1 MNKIFLNTIRKYN
14 MIQEKD
20 RIIVALSGGADSV
33 LLFRLLNEL
42 KNEIDF
48 DLQAAHVNH
57 NLRDEAKDD
66 ENFVRKIC
74 KDKNIELHVLSA
86 DVKTFAKENKIGLE
100 QAGREIRYKFFEKL
114 IKENNAKIATA
125 HNLNDRAETLL
136 LNLVRGCGISGLKS
150 IPYVRNNYIRPIL
163 DLSREEIEKFCKE
176 NNFDYRDD
184 KTNFE
189 TDYNR
194 NKIRLNVIPELLK
207 INPSLLKVFKRN
219 FENFQQVDAYL
230 EKEAN
235 KLKKEALSDGK
246 YKIDIINK
254 YDDIVIYKFLSNIIF
269 ENLKKEPEKI
279 HIDAVMKLLNE
290 EKTIDLPGGRIKSY
304 NNSLYF
310 PKNINAIETKSVD
323 FGNNKVSKNKAL
335 ILNRIKKTKAQLSLN
350 QMNRYIDFEKVKF
363 PIYVRSRK
371 PKDRLK
377 IAPRNVTKSLK
388 QLFLENKIPV
398 ENRDEIVLL
407 FDSDDNLIFA
417 EKIGVSELVKI
428 DSDTTEMIEIK
439 FEVLN
444 G

>member
-1 MNKIFLNTIRKYN
+1 MKKIFLNTVKKYN
-14 MIQEKD
+14 MIHEKD

-33 LLFRLLNEL
+33 LLFNLLYEL
-42 KNEIDF
+42 KNKIDF

-57 NLRDEAKDD
+57 NLREEAKDD

-74 KDKNIELHVLSA
+74 KDKNIKLHVLSA

-100 QAGREIRYKFFEKL
+100 QAGREIRYKFFAQL

-150 IPYVRNNYIRPIL
+150 IPYVRDGYIRPIL
-163 DLSREEIEKFCKE
+163 DLSREEIEKLCKDNGFE
-176 NNFDYRDD
+176 YRDD

-194 NKIRLNVIPELLK
+194 NKVRLKVIPELLK

-219 FENFQQVDAYL
+219 FENFQQVDDFI
-230 EKEAN
+230 EKESN

-246 YKIDIINK
+246 YKIDVINK

-269 ENLKKEPEKI
+269 ENLKIEPEKI
-279 HIDAVMKLLNE
+279 HIDAVMELLSE
-290 EKTIDLPGGRIKSY
+290 DKTIDLPGGKIKSY
-304 NNSLYF
+304 NNRLYF
-310 PKNINAIETKSVD
+310 PQNINIIEKTSVD
-323 FGNNKVSKNKAL
+323 FGKNKVSKNKTL
-335 ILNRIKKTKAQLSLN
+335 ILTKTEKTKAQLKSS
-350 QMNRYIDFEKVKF
+350 QMNYYIDYEKVKF
-363 PIYVRSRK
+363 PLYVRSRK
-371 PKDRLK
+371 PKDKIK

-388 QLFLENKIPV
+388 QLFVENKIPV
-398 ENRDEIVLL
+398 ENRGEIVLL
-407 FDSDDNLIFA
+407 FDNDDNLIYA

-439 FEVLN
+439 FEVLD